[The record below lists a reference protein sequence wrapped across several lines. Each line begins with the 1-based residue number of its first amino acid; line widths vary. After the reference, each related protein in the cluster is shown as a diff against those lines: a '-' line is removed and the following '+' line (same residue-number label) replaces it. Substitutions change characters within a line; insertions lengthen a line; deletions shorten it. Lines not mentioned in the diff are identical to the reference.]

1 MKPTADAVGVLI
13 AWSVIVLAALYLLAQ
28 VVRALV

>member
-13 AWSVIVLAALYLLAQ
+13 AWSVIVLAALYLVAQ
-28 VVRALV
+28 VIRWMI